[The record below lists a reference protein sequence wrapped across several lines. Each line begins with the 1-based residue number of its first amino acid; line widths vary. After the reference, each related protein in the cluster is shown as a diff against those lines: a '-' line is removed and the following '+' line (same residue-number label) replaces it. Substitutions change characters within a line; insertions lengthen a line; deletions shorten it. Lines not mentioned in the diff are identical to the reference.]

1 MNVTFYMVNAR
12 LLAGHRDEALSLLP
26 PKRRAAAAAMVREGD
41 CLLQCAAGLLLRHV
55 LVVSEERF
63 TIGQFGKPSLEGG
76 PHFSLS
82 YSGDYAVLAVADD
95 VVGADVE
102 RLVRPD
108 VLPRK
113 MLMPEEMAW
122 LESHTAAADYCLLW
136 TRLESALKAEGC
148 GLALEKRD
156 FSLLRSGEPWHWDS
170 RLEDG
175 HMFTCAAKTP
185 MNITVVTL
193 TDKELLQK

>member
-1 MNVTFYMVNAR
+1 MNVTFYIVNAR
-12 LLAGHRDEALSLLP
+12 HLAGHREEALSLLP
-26 PKRRAAAAAMVREGD
+26 PKRRAAAETKMRESD

-55 LVVSEERF
+55 LVVSEAHF
-63 TIGQFGKPSLEGG
+63 TIGEFGKPSLEHG

-102 RLVRPD
+102 KLVRPD

-113 MLMPEEMAW
+113 MLTGEEMAW
-122 LESHTAAADYCLLW
+122 LDEHTSGEDYCLLW

-156 FSLLRSGEPWHWDS
+156 FSLLRSGAPWYWDS
-170 RLEDG
+170 RIADG

-185 MNITVVTL
+185 MDITVVAL